1 MEKRK
6 IILVDE
12 GTSNID
18 QGLEEKVREILENLK
33 GTTVIAIAHR
43 LVDPLDYGL
52 PSNEAGV
59 GVGSDGI
66 NIRAIKRIPGWF
78 RNGRVIEIR
87 DGVVLDEGYDN

>member
-18 QGLEEKVREILENLK
+18 QGLEEKVRDVLENLH

-43 LVDPLDYGL
+43 LIE
-52 PSNEAGV
+52 PSPTIDLSQEVSSKNLTEQK
-59 GVGSDGI
+59 
-66 NIRAIKRIPGWF
+66 KRVPKKVPGWF

-87 DGVVLDEGYDN
+87 EGTVFDEGFMD